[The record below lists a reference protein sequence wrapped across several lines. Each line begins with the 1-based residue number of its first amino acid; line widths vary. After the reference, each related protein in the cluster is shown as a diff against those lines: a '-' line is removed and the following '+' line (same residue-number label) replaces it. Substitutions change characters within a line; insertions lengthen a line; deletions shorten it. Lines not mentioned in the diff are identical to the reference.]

1 MDEML
6 KRIKVMTYLD
16 REEQVLSVQENFS
29 LVKEWFILSG
39 YRLDFNLFYQVK
51 KYLIFLGKKYL
62 IDTKDIEVLVRKAQN
77 LDEII
82 IKLQI
87 LKIAF
92 GNYKSVSTYQS
103 AANLYDDFRKILLNK
118 DHLKKDKKRY
128 VHNYV
133 CYIAKVVL
141 EEMNVTKLESDAW
154 VLQFK
159 QFMNLVIKA
168 FIDKQDYS
176 LERRAIANYVDNSNI
191 VRYILTMPHSE

>member
-1 MDEML
+1 M
-6 KRIKVMTYLD
+6 
-16 REEQVLSVQENFS
+16 
-29 LVKEWFILSG
+29 
-39 YRLDFNLFYQVK
+39 
-51 KYLIFLGKKYL
+51 
-62 IDTKDIEVLVRKAQN
+62 
-77 LDEII
+77 
-82 IKLQI
+82 
-87 LKIAF
+87 
-92 GNYKSVSTYQS
+92 
-103 AANLYDDFRKILLNK
+103 
-118 DHLKKDKKRY
+118 KKDQKRY
-128 VHNYV
+128 VQNYV